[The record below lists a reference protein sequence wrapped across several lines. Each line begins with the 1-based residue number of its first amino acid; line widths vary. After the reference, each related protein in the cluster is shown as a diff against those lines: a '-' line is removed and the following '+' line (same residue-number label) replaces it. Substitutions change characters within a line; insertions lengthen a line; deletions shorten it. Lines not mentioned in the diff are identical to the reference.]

1 MTTPAILG
9 RNHPPRRTAD
19 QIRSGNPRP
28 NRPSFLQRFASLQ
41 RSNAEAFTGDR
52 ASYERLLHR
61 VQPADVIEWGDT
73 PAQVLILLEL
83 DSERRDQLRTIAAP
97 HGWHTPKP
105 QPWDHYVWAHREND

>member
-1 MTTPAILG
+1 MTTPTIMG
-9 RNHPPRRTAD
+9 RNHPPLPAAD
-19 QIRSGNPRP
+19 QVRSWDPGP

-52 ASYERLLHR
+52 ASYEQLLQR
-61 VQPADVIEWGDT
+61 VQPADVIERGDT

-97 HGWHTPKP
+97 HEWDVPQP
-105 QPWDHYVWAHREND
+105 QPWDQYVWAHRDND